1 MGGGPFFASAS
12 STAAS
17 SARAF
22 AIARMTS
29 STDGFGRRR
38 SSFWAT
44 AVARDW
50 TQNAASF
57 VGQRFRP
64 RAFWHVNACA
74 GASTAQHVLSQ

>member
-1 MGGGPFFASAS
+1 
-12 STAAS
+12 
-17 SARAF
+17 
-22 AIARMTS
+22 MTS

-44 AVARDW
+44 VVARDW

-64 RAFWHVNACA
+64 RAFWQVSAYSDWDWCDAKFELGKRDAAAHHDDIAR
-74 GASTAQHVLSQ
+74 VLKPL